1 MAAASRP
8 STEVSSKKKIS
19 KRFVKAAM
27 SKERKVIYEFAAFR
41 LDPEERQL
49 LHQGQSVD
57 LTPKTLSLL
66 IIFVENAGRLLTKA
80 RLKEKLWPDTYVDD
94 ANLTVT
100 IRALRLALGKGDH
113 GNRYIETVP
122 REGYR
127 FVSPV
132 TMIEEVKQ
140 NLADAGRGSATPN
153 SPIISGTEANA
164 RATSPSYGLP
174 QWVRIVGVCTIVAVA
189 IAGGLHLYRLRERER
204 QRNPAKGHV
213 VEQQALAG
221 PSVAVIGFRNLSGT
235 PGKMWLSTAFSEML
249 STELAAGKGLRVL
262 PPDRV
267 ARAKRELTIN
277 DNENLSPEA
286 LERIRKNLN
295 ADFIVAGS
303 YTVVGKGEN
312 SAIRLDVRVQNT
324 TTGET
329 VVWKSIVGKERYLF
343 SFVSEAGR
351 ELRTSLGLTE
361 LPPEQ
366 ANTIKTLFPS
376 NPQAAEIY
384 SEGLEKLRSYNFL
397 EARNLLQR
405 ALVLEPEHPMI
416 HSALA
421 VALSNLGYEALA
433 RREGE
438 SAVSLANT
446 LPLEQRLSVE
456 GQYRQSTKEWDK
468 AIDVYRTLFSYVP
481 DRLEYGLQL
490 ANTQISAGKG
500 TDALV
505 TLDALRKSPV
515 FQDDGRMDLAEA
527 SAKLALGD
535 FKVSDEASQRAIEKG
550 NAAVARTL
558 VAEALSVKANAD
570 RYSRLSEAAI
580 SASEQ
585 AEHIYEQV
593 GDRAGMARA
602 LVLRAGALRDNGPV
616 TARKKMYE
624 DAIAVF
630 EQIGNKSD
638 KARALNALAG
648 VYEDLGDM
656 KTTIAMYEAA
666 LQLRDEVGD
675 KAGAAVCL
683 NNIGT
688 VYGVEGDLR
697 RAKQKYEEALAWF
710 KKLDHKHGIALTTGN
725 IAGIFERQGALAQ
738 SKAQNEQALALYREL
753 DAKDNIASHLE
764 NLGNIHL
771 AQGDASGGLA
781 LLRQALAESET
792 GHNKLLQAGILNSL
806 GKVLTVQAN
815 FAEAEKAHAEASA
828 LISQVGGN
836 LSHAANQ
843 LGTAEL
849 MIAEDHYAQAGTTAR
864 EVVKEFE
871 KQRERDGLLEAR
883 EVLAR
888 SLLGT
893 RQCTAASEEIIRAL
907 TLASQSQDPR
917 LRASVAVTESRI
929 QGVCGPGS
937 SSKAKARLLS
947 AMRDSQARG
956 FVALALES
964 KLALVELEARTGFSN
979 TNDNMVASLIQ
990 EASAR
995 GFALIANHAKGLQTR
1010 SLSGSN

>member
-1 MAAASRP
+1 MQGKP
-8 STEVSSKKKIS
+8 
-19 KRFVKAAM
+19 
-27 SKERKVIYEFAAFR
+27 IYEFGRFR
-41 LDPEERQL
+41 LEPAERRL
-49 LHQGQSVD
+49 LHQGQPVS
-57 LTPKTLSLL
+57 LSPQLFSLL
-66 IIFVENAGRLLTKA
+66 VVFVENSGKLIS
-80 RLKEKLWPDTYVDD
+80 KE
-94 ANLTVT
+94 
-100 IRALRLALGKGDH
+100 ALRNKVWGNAYVSEDALKVII
-113 GNRYIETVP
+113 GNLRKAIGENGEGYIETV
-122 REGYR
+122 RGGGYR
-127 FVSPV
+127 FVLPV
-132 TMIEEVKQ
+132 TTVDEVKQ
-140 NLADAGRGSATPN
+140 DLTQAGRQPTSPDFSSISATGANPDAVSSTPAPKN
-153 SPIISGTEANA
+153 SS
-164 RATSPSYGLP
+164 L
-174 QWVRIVGVCTIVAVA
+174 WVRTIAVCIIAAFTVAS
-189 IAGGLHLYRLRERER
+189 GLYWSKVREGER
-204 QRNPAKGHV
+204 HRVPPKGQV
-213 VEQQALAG
+213 IEQQALAG
-221 PSVAVIGFRNLSGT
+221 PSVAIIGFRNSSGM
-235 PGKMWLSTAFSEML
+235 PGKVWLSTAFSEML
-249 STELAAGKGLRVL
+249 STELAAGKGLRVV

-277 DNENLSPEA
+277 DTENLSPEA

-312 SAIRLDVRVQNT
+312 SRIRLDVRVQNT

-343 SFVSEAGR
+343 SFVSETGR

-361 LPPEQ
+361 LRPEQ
-366 ANTIKTLFPS
+366 ANSIKTLFPS

-384 SEGLEKLRSYNFL
+384 SEGLEKLRSSNFL
-397 EARNLLQR
+397 EARTLLQR
-405 ALVLEPEHPMI
+405 ALALEPEHPLI

-421 VALSNLGYEALA
+421 AALSNLGYEDLA
-433 RREGE
+433 RRQGE

-456 GQYRQSTKEWDK
+456 GQYRQSTKRWDK
-468 AIDVYRTLFSYVP
+468 AIDVYRTLFNYVP

-490 ANTQISAGKG
+490 ANTQTSAGKG
-500 TDALV
+500 SDALI

-515 FQDDGRMDLAEA
+515 FQNDGRVDLAEA

-535 FKVSDEASQRAIEKG
+535 FNASDEASQRAIEKG
-550 NAAVARTL
+550 NAAGARML
-558 VAEALSVKANAD
+558 VAEALSVKASAD
-570 RYSRLSEAAI
+570 RYSRLNEAAI

-593 GDRAGMARA
+593 GDRAGMARG
-602 LVLRAGALRDNGPV
+602 LVLRAGALRDNGRV

-656 KTTIAMYEAA
+656 QTTLAMYKAA
-666 LQLRDEVGD
+666 LRLRDEVGD

-688 VYGVEGDLR
+688 VYGVEGDLQ
-697 RAKQKYEEALAWF
+697 RARQKYEEALAWF
-710 KKLDHKHGIALTTGN
+710 KKLDHKQGIALTTGN

-771 AQGDASGGLA
+771 AQGDVSGALT
-781 LLRQALAESET
+781 LLRQALADSES
-792 GHNKLLQAGILNSL
+792 GHNKLLQAEILNSL
-806 GKVLTVQAN
+806 GKALAAQAN
-815 FAEAEKAHAEASA
+815 FAEAEKAHEAASA

-836 LSHAANQ
+836 LSHAANE
-843 LGTAEL
+843 LGMAEL
-849 MIAEDHYAQAGTTAR
+849 MIAEDHYGQAEAKAR

-871 KQRERDGLLEAR
+871 KQREGDGLLEAR

-888 SLLGT
+888 SLLGNK
-893 RQCTAASEEIIRAL
+893 QCTNASEEIGRAR
-907 TLASQSQDPR
+907 TLARHSQDPR
-917 LRASVAVTESRI
+917 LQTSVAITESRI
-929 QGVCGPGS
+929 QGTCNPDS
-937 SSKAKARLLS
+937 PSKATARLLS
-947 AMRDSQARG
+947 AMRDSQAHG

-964 KLALVELEARTGFSN
+964 KLALVELEVRTGFSS
-979 TNDNMVASLIQ
+979 TNDNTVASLIQ

-995 GFALIANHAKGLQTR
+995 GFALIANHAKGLQT
-1010 SLSGSN
+1010 LLGSN